1 MLKRA
6 FGILYHIW
14 YYALMLVSILG
25 LFPWLLWYSRR
36 VEQFP
41 RFYRFGRLWSA
52 WILNGMGLIRKV
64 RYEARIDWS
73 RPYMVVAN
81 HSSELDVM
89 YCYRLVKSPTV
100 FIGKA
105 ELAKLPL
112 FGFFFKRSSIT
123 VDRNSIA
130 SKRQVLEKARRRLAR
145 GSGMCIYP
153 EGGIPKDPRVR
164 LAPFKNGAF
173 QLAVEAGVP
182 ILPIT
187 FPDNRRHFPDF
198 KQGGFPGR
206 IRATV
211 HAPIETAGAD
221 PDALNAQ
228 VYDLILAELNRY
240 AAES

>member
-1 MLKRA
+1 MKRA

-25 LFPWLLWYSRR
+25 LFPWLLWYSRK

-41 RFYRFGRLWSA
+41 RFYRFGRLWAA

-64 RYEARIDWS
+64 RYEARVDWS
-73 RPYMVVAN
+73 RPYMVVSN

-89 YCYRLVKSPTV
+89 FCYRLVKSPTV

-123 VDRNSIA
+123 VVRNSIA

-145 GSGMCIYP
+145 GSSMCIYP
-153 EGGIPKDPRVR
+153 EGGIPKDPKVR

-187 FPDNRRHFPDF
+187 FPDNRRRFPDF
-198 KQGGFPGR
+198 TQGGTPGR

-228 VYDLILAELNRY
+228 VYDLILGELNRY